1 MAKTYKHIPF
11 LVLFIILAGC
21 ITNFVPDVYEDREL
35 IVVEGLVTDQPGV
48 NTIKISKSLPLGKKA
63 NAKPVKK
70 CTVSLTDDLGI
81 TTYLTE
87 TDDGVYET
95 DPASFRGEV
104 GRVYILNI
112 KTNDASFK
120 NYTYTS
126 LPMEMK
132 PVPGIDTL
140 YYEKLLLAERT
151 IFAQKQEGVQVYLE
165 THDPTSECKFYRWD
179 YTETWEFRL
188 PFPVTNRV
196 CWLSSNSS
204 KIQIKNTSVLSE
216 DRIEKFPLIFIDN
229 NTDRLKARY
238 SILVDQYSLN
248 EDEFGYWEKMQ
259 NISQNVGGL
268 YDVTPGAVP
277 SNIFCVEDP
286 NEEALGY
293 FSVSAK
299 SSRRLF
305 IEEIFWGIIN
315 LYRDCV
321 ADTIN
326 GPASVPIPGLGTYV
340 WILEDKSL
348 EIPPFRVITEIKGCA
363 DCTVRGTNVKPD
375 FW

>member
-1 MAKTYKHIPF
+1 MMKTFKYIPF
-11 LVLFIILAGC
+11 LVLLITLAGC
-21 ITNFVPDVYEDREL
+21 ITKFVPDVYEDREL
-35 IVVEGLVTDQPGV
+35 LVVEGLITDQPGV
-48 NTIKISKSLPLGKKA
+48 NTVKLSKSLPLGKIV
-63 NAKPVKK
+63 NAKPVKG
-70 CTVSLTDDLGI
+70 CHVSITDDLGN
-81 TTYLTE
+81 TSLFSETE
-87 TDDGVYET
+87 DGVYTT
-95 DPASFRGEV
+95 DSASFRGEV
-104 GRVYILNI
+104 GRVYTLNI
-112 KTNDASFK
+112 ETNDASLQ

-126 LPMEMK
+126 LPMEMR

-151 IFAQKQEGVQVYLE
+151 QFYQQQEGCQVYLE
-165 THDPTSECKFYRWD
+165 THDPSSECKFYRWD

-188 PFPVTNRV
+188 PFPVANRV
-196 CWLSSNSS
+196 CWLSNNSS

-216 DRIEKFPLIFIDN
+216 DRIERYPLIFIDN

-259 NISQNVGGL
+259 NISQNVGSL

-286 NEEALGY
+286 GQKALGY

-299 SSRRLF
+299 SSKRLF

-315 LYRDCV
+315 LYQDCV

-340 WILEDKSL
+340 WILEDRSL
-348 EIPPFRVITEIKGCA
+348 ERPAFRVITEIKGCA

>member
-1 MAKTYKHIPF
+1 M
-11 LVLFIILAGC
+11 
-21 ITNFVPDVYEDREL
+21 
-35 IVVEGLVTDQPGV
+35 
-48 NTIKISKSLPLGKKA
+48 
-63 NAKPVKK
+63 
-70 CTVSLTDDLGI
+70 
-81 TTYLTE
+81 
-87 TDDGVYET
+87 
-95 DPASFRGEV
+95 
-104 GRVYILNI
+104 
-112 KTNDASFK
+112 
-120 NYTYTS
+120 
-126 LPMEMK
+126 
-132 PVPGIDTL
+132 
-140 YYEKLLLAERT
+140 
-151 IFAQKQEGVQVYLE
+151 
-165 THDPTSECKFYRWD
+165 
-179 YTETWEFRL
+179 
-188 PFPVTNRV
+188 
-196 CWLSSNSS
+196 SSNSS